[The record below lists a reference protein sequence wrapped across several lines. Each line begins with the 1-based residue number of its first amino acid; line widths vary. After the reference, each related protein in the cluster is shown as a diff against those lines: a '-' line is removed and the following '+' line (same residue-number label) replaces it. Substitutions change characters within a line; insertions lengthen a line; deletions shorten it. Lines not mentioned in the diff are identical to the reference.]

1 MASRESFVS
10 AHEAQ
15 SALARVLL
23 ERLRED
29 KYPSYT
35 HMQILEQVIPRSL
48 QREYLSVLLEKVIA
62 DSQPSITMLRHI
74 LRLAQNL

>member
-1 MASRESFVS
+1 MASREPVVT

-15 SALARVLL
+15 TALARVLL

-29 KYPSYT
+29 TYPSYT
-35 HMQILEQVIPRSL
+35 HMEILEQVLPRSL

-62 DSQPSITMLRHI
+62 DTQPSITMLRHI
-74 LRLAQNL
+74 ARVTQSI